1 MANSL
6 IGLDDIHFGDLSNE
20 PPWSL
25 FEMDLTEEDFPTVN
39 ISAGDSVPRQCG
51 APSTATGTVSEV
63 TGGCGS
69 AIGSDMEWRRSSA
82 NAPLD
87 MNDPTV
93 LNDYASLLLFAN
105 NPSAHHLDL
114 EICDSSRHAT
124 VQALAAKLDLQYSYD
139 VSSGL
144 IRLQKEG
151 YQEDFGQSE
160 QQPRKTQVSAT
171 PFGYQIPSPSLQ
183 WKSSGVVERQYENCL
198 SGNRLPPFPHG
209 DAVMDVDTASSEL
222 NSGNLDYWGDIGD
235 YSLATPQYQ
244 GLSDDD
250 QDSSQISLR
259 QPPPLRGQSSW
270 LRLSRT
276 LKEVGACWRCRILR
290 KRCDPHQPCKA
301 CPRSGMN
308 NSRWQ
313 TIGCKRGTLLDHILH
328 ISLCPKANALGPI
341 DVDDA
346 FEEARE
352 VPRASRGDRKVELCL
367 QDASSRLD
375 SICASEND
383 TYAKIVLEILC
394 SPMAILTDMP
404 LSLRHDVVG
413 NMIHIAWGL
422 IDVAS
427 TRDILHINSVEQTL
441 DVLKAAVTYETE
453 YGQSQAVPIAIRCF
467 RNCIEILR
475 LHDGGHLISGLHD
488 GCMASKCQVQPFQ
501 DLSSSIKSFTDE
513 LSKVI
518 FRKENRLHEKRWWL
532 SAFYSLWIQSH
543 VRRTIKFV
551 ENQATVQLSP
561 EIKHACSSYLLLAL
575 ELFEAASASFDPLV
589 SAWSLDEEPPNMDL
603 RLMKYYRL
611 AQKALSGQ
619 WACDAGS
626 SIDFLRCLY
635 QDSDTSPNT
644 HIRGDRPLSS
654 VSNLGNDESEGHGN
668 TKPRPPIFQTHK
680 LAQPGSKFSVPVR
693 TRSGA
698 KRRAG
703 SPLQDV
709 GFIRRNGS
717 SSSMLDSRDIRSRAL
732 SIASPASPM
741 SPAYSFAYGTSS
753 STRWNGSADSL
764 AEMSKLLGTSPPNP
778 RDQFDYLSPSK
789 GHRPSLHY
797 KSSNE
802 SFLELPRTLNKRRPA
817 TVARDGLRRPFLC
830 ECCPKKPKKFETMEE
845 LRAHEAEKQYEC
857 SFCGNRFKSK
867 NEAER
872 HQNSLHVRRHAWS
885 CSNILNIGYKSLF
898 QESINQPGMADTC
911 CYCGEDFLR
920 NGGGTS
926 RHATEKDWDERLTH
940 VREIHK
946 FGECNSAKQF
956 FRADHFRQHLKHS
969 HAAALGRWL
978 NALESVCMVD
988 LSEGTV

>member
-6 IGLDDIHFGDLSNE
+6 IGLDDIHFDDLNNE
-20 PPWSL
+20 PSWAL
-25 FEMDLTEEDFPTVN
+25 FEMDLAEEDFPTAD
-39 ISAGDSVPRQCG
+39 IAAGDLVPRQSG
-51 APSTATGTVSEV
+51 APFTATATGSEV
-63 TGGCGS
+63 TPGCGS
-69 AIGSDMEWRRSSA
+69 AVGNDMEWGRPPA
-82 NAPLD
+82 DTPLD

-105 NPSAHHLDL
+105 NPSARHLDL
-114 EICDSSRHAT
+114 RNCDSSRQAT
-124 VQALAAKLDLQYSYD
+124 IQALAAKLDLQYSCD
-139 VSSGL
+139 ASIGA
-144 IRLQKEG
+144 IRLHKEG
-151 YQEDFGQSE
+151 YKNDFGQPE
-160 QQPRKTQVSAT
+160 QQLTNIQRSAT

-183 WKSSGVVERQYENCL
+183 WKPRNVAERQYDNGL
-198 SGNRLPPFPHG
+198 SENRLPPFLNDG
-209 DAVMDVDTASSEL
+209 AAMDIDTASSEID
-222 NSGNLDYWGDIGD
+222 SRNLDSWGDIGD
-235 YSLATPQYQ
+235 YSLATLQCQ
-244 GLSDDD
+244 SLSDDD
-250 QDSSQISLR
+250 QDSSQISSR
-259 QPPPLRGQSSW
+259 PPPYSRRQSSW
-270 LRLSRT
+270 LGLSRT
-276 LKEVGACWRCRILR
+276 LKEVGACWRCKILR
-290 KRCDPHQPCKA
+290 KKCDPHQPCKA

-313 TIGCKRGTLLDHILH
+313 AVGCKRGTLLDHIPQ
-328 ISLCPKANALGPI
+328 ISLCPKANALVPI
-341 DVDDA
+341 DVDETLNA
-346 FEEARE
+346 ARE
-352 VPRASRGDRKVELCL
+352 VPRAPGGEKSQLCL
-367 QDASSRLD
+367 QEASDRLD
-375 SICASEND
+375 RICSSEND

-394 SPMAILTDMP
+394 SPMAILNDMP
-404 LSLRHDVVG
+404 LSLRHDIVG
-413 NMIHIAWGL
+413 DVIHITWGL
-422 IDVAS
+422 IEVAS
-427 TRDILHINSVEQTL
+427 ARDILHIKSVEQTL

-453 YGQSQAVPIAIRCF
+453 YGQSQAVPVAIKCF
-467 RNCIEILR
+467 RSCIEILR

-488 GCMASKCQVQPFQ
+488 ECMASKCQVQPFQ
-501 DLSSSIKSFTDE
+501 DLSSSVKSFTDE

-532 SAFYSLWIQSH
+532 SAFYGFWIQSH
-543 VRRTIKFV
+543 VRRTIRFV
-551 ENQATVQLSP
+551 ESQTTFQLSP
-561 EIKHACSSYLLLAL
+561 ETKHACSSYLLLAL

-589 SAWSLDEEPPNMDL
+589 SAWSLDEEPPNMDF

-626 SIDFLRCLY
+626 SIDLLRCLY
-635 QDSDTSPNT
+635 QDSDTSPSAHT
-644 HIRGDRPLSS
+644 RGEWPLSS
-654 VSNLGNDESEGHGN
+654 APNLGNDEPESHGN
-668 TKPRPPIFQTHK
+668 IKSRPPIFQTHK

-693 TRSGA
+693 TRSKA

-717 SSSMLDSRDIRSRAL
+717 SSSMLDSRDLRSRAL
-732 SIASPASPM
+732 SAASPASPM

-817 TVARDGLRRPFLC
+817 STARDSFLRMLYSC
-830 ECCPKKPKKFETMEE
+830 ECCPKKPKNFETMEE

-885 CSNILNIGYKSLF
+885 CANILGIGYKSLF
-898 QESINQPGMADTC
+898 QESINQPGVADAC
-911 CYCGEDFLR
+911 GYCGEDFRR
-920 NGGGTS
+920 NGGGAN
-926 RHATEKDWDERLTH
+926 REATETDWDERLAH
-940 VREIHK
+940 VRETHK
-946 FGECNSAKQF
+946 YGECNLAKQF

-969 HAAALGRWL
+969 HAASLGRWL
-978 NALESVCMVD
+978 NAVESVCMVD
-988 LSEGTV
+988 LSEGGG